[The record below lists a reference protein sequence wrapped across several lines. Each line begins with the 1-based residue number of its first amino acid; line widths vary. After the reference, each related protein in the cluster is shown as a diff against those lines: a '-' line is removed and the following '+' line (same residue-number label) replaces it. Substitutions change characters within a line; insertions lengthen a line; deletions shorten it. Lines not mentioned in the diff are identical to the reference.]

1 MSNHS
6 ILVEKRR
13 AMSIA
18 ARSFFA
24 AFLMIMSGL
33 STSLQAQGVY
43 GTVQGTIVDG
53 TGAAIPGIEV
63 VSREVNTGIEQS
75 VTTNQSGIYLLSSL
89 RPGTYDIT
97 AKRTGFSDSLH
108 KGIVVRVGDQIAL
121 DITMTVGGVTSNVQV
136 TSEAPLVR
144 SDDTVVGTVIDER
157 TIKQLPLSGRS
168 AFDLALLTPGVQQS
182 AVSNGTSA
190 DSQPRLSGGRSRT
203 NEFTL
208 DGTSVTDP
216 RRGTSVIS
224 PNLDAIQEFAVITNG
239 IPAQYG
245 RLAGGIITAT
255 LKSGTNKFHGNIFEF
270 YRGDGFGAARNYFSS
285 TVPHLVYNQFGGIIG
300 GPIRKDKLFFFADYQ
315 GTRIRQQTIYNLTL
329 PTSSEQGGDFSDVL
343 GPPIGTDPLG
353 RTIFRNQIFDP
364 ATARVVNGAVVRD
377 PFPGNRIPV
386 NRWDPAA
393 AKAAALYIQPNLPG
407 LSQNFAGLQ
416 SGGSNHDQAD
426 GRVDAA
432 ITKNDLAFVRFS
444 MDRLYSIGTRPFATA
459 GGNLGEIDT
468 FYTSAIAW
476 THTVSS
482 SVVNDVR
489 IGSLR
494 GELYRL
500 TPSTNVDSLLIPN
513 LAQAALPTFSIA
525 GYYSLGDSP
534 AFDPTQESYQAAD
547 SVSIVKGKHILS
559 AGGDFRRFRINDL
572 QLTATSYNFNTLQ
585 TANGTNGN
593 TGNAYASFLL
603 GQASQYSADPY
614 RGRFYGRSN
623 YLGVYAQD
631 QYKVTSNFTA
641 NIGLRY
647 EVEQNPNEKDYN
659 GSNFDLG
666 SGQVIT
672 MRQLGTNRIQH
683 TQWGNF
689 APRIGFAWQPFH
701 DTTVVRASYG
711 IFYAPLTG
719 RATSAYDRFP
729 KSRNYTLQS
738 SDASP
743 AVILSQ
749 TPAIPD
755 DQLGYNLNHT
765 HDDPNAHVPYF
776 QQTSL
781 DIQRE
786 LPGRVLVQVGYTNSV
801 ARHLYANAQY
811 NQIPIGVVQAAK
823 RGTQSM
829 RPFPNYANVGV
840 FCECQSTSYNALL
853 VQAEKRYTKGL
864 LMRAAFTWSKFID
877 EQDDN
882 FSGLY
887 PQDEYNRRAERGIS
901 LANIPTRLVLSGI
914 YDLPF
919 GPGRSFVQGGVLGSV
934 IGGWELGGI
943 FSVQSGQQVWIRSAN
958 NTSGTFSQLMRPN
971 LSGSPFLQA
980 GQRTLTGWFN
990 TAAFQTPAP
999 LNFGNS
1005 PKSPNIQGPA
1015 WYNLDFNI
1023 HRDISLPI
1031 TEQTRIELRGECF
1044 NCANHSNF
1052 LPPNGL
1058 QGTPTF
1064 GQITAAQ
1071 PARTLQVGGKLWF

>member
-1 MSNHS
+1 MRLTSKS
-6 ILVEKRR
+6 L
-13 AMSIA
+13 IA
-18 ARSFFA
+18 SSALLLGSCF
-24 AFLMIMSGL
+24 
-33 STSLQAQGVY
+33 TSQAQGVY
-43 GTVQGTIVDG
+43 GTVQGTIADG
-53 TGAAIPGIEV
+53 SGAAIPGTALT
-63 VSREVNTGIEQS
+63 SREINTGITQK
-75 VTTNQSGIYLLSSL
+75 VVTNQSGIFVISSM

-97 AKRTGFSDSLH
+97 AHKEGFSDFLRQ
-108 KGIVVRVGDQIAL
+108 GVIVRVGDQISL
-121 DITMTVGGVTSNVQV
+121 DMTMVVGGVTSTVQV
-136 TSEAPLVR
+136 SSEAPLVR
-144 SDDTVVGTVIDER
+144 SDDTIVGTVIEER

-216 RRGTSVIS
+216 RRGSSVIS

-255 LKSGTNKFHGNIFEF
+255 LKSGTNKFHGNLFEF
-270 YRGDGFGAARNYFSS
+270 YRGDGFGAARNYFAAS
-285 TVPHLVYNQFGGIIG
+285 VPHLVYNQFGGIIG
-300 GPIRKDKLFFFADYQ
+300 GPIKMDKLFFFADYQ

-329 PTSSEQGGDFSDVL
+329 PTASEQQGDFSDIL
-343 GPPIGTDPLG
+343 GLAVGTDPLG
-353 RTIFRNQIFDP
+353 RTLYRNQIFDP
-364 ATARVVNGAVVRD
+364 ATTRVVNGATVRD

-386 NRWDPAA
+386 SRWDPAA
-393 AKAAALYIQPNLPG
+393 AKAAALYVQPNLPG
-407 LSQNFAGLQ
+407 ISQNFSNLQ

-426 GRVDAA
+426 GRVDAQLTNA
-432 ITKNDLAFVRFS
+432 DLAFVRFS
-444 MDRLYSIGTRPFATA
+444 MDRNYSIGTRPFATA

-476 THTVSS
+476 THTFSS
-482 SVVNDVR
+482 TVVNDLR

-494 GELYRL
+494 GELNRL
-500 TPSTNVDSLLIPN
+500 TPATNVDNLLIPN

-525 GYYSLGDSP
+525 GYYSIGDSP
-534 AFDPTQESYQAAD
+534 AFDPTQESYQLAD
-547 SVSIVKGKHILS
+547 SISLVAGKHIIGV
-559 AGGDFRRFRINDL
+559 GGDLRRFLINDL

-585 TANGTNGN
+585 TANGTNSN
-593 TGNAYASFLL
+593 TGNSYASFLL
-603 GQASQYSADPY
+603 GRASQYSADPN

-623 YLGVYAQD
+623 YMGLYAQD

-659 GSNFDLG
+659 GSNFDIG
-666 SGQVIT
+666 TGQIIT

-689 APRIGFAWQPFH
+689 APRVGFAWQPFH
-701 DTTVVRASYG
+701 DSTVVRASYG

-738 SDASP
+738 SNVAS
-743 AVILSQ
+743 AVVLSQ
-749 TPAIPD
+749 TPAIPVD
-755 DQLGYNLNHT
+755 PFGYNLNHT
-765 HDDPNAHVPYF
+765 YDDPNAHVPYF
-776 QQTSL
+776 QQVSL
-781 DIQRE
+781 DIQHE
-786 LPGRVLVQVGYTNSV
+786 LPSRVLVGVGYTNSV

-811 NQIPIGVVQAAK
+811 NQIPIRVVQAAGG
-823 RGTQSM
+823 GTQSM
-829 RPFPNYANVGV
+829 RPFPQYANVGV

-853 VQAEKRYTKGL
+853 VQAEKRYTKGF
-864 LMRAAFTWSKFID
+864 LMRAAFTWSKFVD

-887 PQDEYNRRAERGIS
+887 PQDQYNRRAERGLS

-919 GPGRSFVQGGVLGSV
+919 GPARAFAQRGILGEL

-943 FSVQSGQQVWIRSAN
+943 FYVQSGQQVWVRSAN

-971 LSGSPFLQA
+971 LVGAPDLPA
-980 GQRTLTGWFN
+980 AQRTLNRWFN
-990 TAAFQTPAP
+990 TAAFQAPAP

-1015 WYNLDFNI
+1015 WYNVDFNI
-1023 HRDISLPI
+1023 HRDIRIPLW
-1031 TEQTRIELRGECF
+1031 EQTRVELRGECF
-1044 NCANHSNF
+1044 NCANHANF

-1058 QGTPTF
+1058 QGTTTF

-1071 PARTLQVGGKLWF
+1071 PARTLQIGGKFWF